1 MKEKEIKQRMIFMC
15 DLPIG
20 KYSEFSGLHPC
31 VIASVDLRNN
41 YSPNIYIFPITHATK
56 KWQPTHHILKKETYD
71 FFTYDINTVICE
83 EGRSISR
90 NRIQGYV
97 GDIEQ
102 EDFNKILKCKD
113 FIFYSKV
120 DGVPFKNIDIGDT
133 FLYNGD
139 CYVKIIWKKDKYN
152 IAMNLDILECR
163 EFEDY
168 DVVNAT
174 WNIVESLQYKSNQV
188 KEWFKEKVDIS
199 NENIGM

>member
-1 MKEKEIKQRMIFMC
+1 MPSITRVKASTVLSQVAVLRTVV
-15 DLPIG
+15 L
-20 KYSEFSGLHPC
+20 
-31 VIASVDLRNN
+31 IALL
-41 YSPNIYIFPITHATK
+41 AG
-56 KWQPTHHILKKETYD
+56 
-71 FFTYDINTVICE
+71 CE
-83 EGRSISR
+83 ASHTPLTTEEAGRLTL
-90 NRIQGYV
+90 NA
-97 GDIEQ
+97 
-102 EDFNKILKCKD
+102 
-113 FIFYSKV
+113 KV